1 MQMAVATDSAAQP
14 VPRLVLVD
22 GSGYIFRAYHALP
35 PLTRPDGTPVGAV
48 YGFTSMLMKTLES
61 LHATHVAVIFDAA
74 RHTFR
79 NEIYPSYKANRAET
93 PEDLIPQFPIVRE
106 ATRSLNIPSIEMDHY
121 EADDLIASYAKA
133 AVAKGMDVMVVS
145 SDKDLMQLI
154 SERVCLYDPMKQR
167 EIRAEQVLEKF
178 GVPPEKVIEVQ
189 ALIGDSVDN
198 VPGVPGIGPKTA
210 AELIQAFGTLDEVL
224 ARAGEIKQQKR
235 RESLIE
241 FAPQAR
247 ISYEL
252 VKLKHDVPLPVPLEE
267 LVCKEPD
274 PATLI
279 GFLQAQ
285 NFKSM
290 TQKMQQRYGAYAA
303 ADTPEVVAAPPVRTH
318 YSLVRDEATL
328 RQWVAKA
335 QAAGVVAVDT
345 ETTGLLPMQAG
356 LVGVSLSVTAGEAC
370 YIPLA
375 HVQEVIAKAA
385 SQGSLFGDEDTASAT
400 TALQRVEGQLEA
412 SQALAILKPMLEDPA
427 VLKVGQNIKYD
438 ALMFRRLGIDVSPV
452 DDSMLLSYVLSAGKN
467 LHNMDDLAQQ
477 HLGHK
482 TISFKDVVG
491 TGKAQI
497 GFAQV
502 PLERAC
508 DYAAEDAD
516 ITLRLYQTL
525 KRQVVEAKLLTV
537 YESIERPLIDVIV
550 AMEAAGIKADP
561 HFLRQL
567 SAEFEL
573 QINQLEKTIHELA
586 GRSFNIASP
595 KQLGDILFDEMKL
608 SGGKKSSKTGAYSTG
623 AEVLEELAAQ
633 GHVICEKVLQWRQ
646 LSKLKSTY
654 TDALVEQIN
663 PQTGRIHTSFSMA
676 VTTTGRLSSSDPNLQ
691 NIPIRSTEGKRIRE
705 AFVAEEGMRL
715 ISADY
720 SQIELRLLAHVAQIE
735 VLQQAF
741 RDGADIHA
749 ATASQMFGVPQ
760 SQVDSELRRRAKS
773 INFGIIYGIS
783 AHGLAA
789 QLGISRTEAASYIE
803 AYFAKYPGI
812 KDYMEQT
819 KAFAHTHGYVA
830 TLFGRRIHVPEINS
844 SNPNMRAFQERAAIN
859 APLQG
864 TAADIIKKAMVRV
877 HEELKAH
884 FPDAR
889 LLLQV
894 HDELIVE
901 CPAAQAEAVAARVKA
916 VMSGAAHLS
925 VPLLVEAGIG
935 HNWGEIH

>member
-1 MQMAVATDSAAQP
+1 MKADVA
-14 VPRLVLVD
+14 
-22 GSGYIFRAYHALP
+22 
-35 PLTRPDGTPVGAV
+35 
-48 YGFTSMLMKTLES
+48 
-61 LHATHVAVIFDAA
+61 
-74 RHTFR
+74 
-79 NEIYPSYKANRAET
+79 
-93 PEDLIPQFPIVRE
+93 
-106 ATRSLNIPSIEMDHY
+106 
-121 EADDLIASYAKA
+121 
-133 AVAKGMDVMVVS
+133 
-145 SDKDLMQLI
+145 
-154 SERVCLYDPMKQR
+154 
-167 EIRAEQVLEKF
+167 
-178 GVPPEKVIEVQ
+178 
-189 ALIGDSVDN
+189 
-198 VPGVPGIGPKTA
+198 
-210 AELIQAFGTLDEVL
+210 
-224 ARAGEIKQQKR
+224 
-235 RESLIE
+235 
-241 FAPQAR
+241 
-247 ISYEL
+247 
-252 VKLKHDVPLPVPLEE
+252 LPVPLEE
-267 LVCKEPD
+267 LICREPD
-274 PATLI
+274 PTALI

-290 TQKMQQRYGAYAA
+290 TQKMQQRYGAYASASKPETA
-303 ADTPEVVAAPPVRTH
+303 AVSAPSAAH
-318 YSLVRDEATL
+318 YTLVMDEAVL
-328 RQWVAKA
+328 REWVARA
-335 QAAGVVAVDT
+335 QAAGKVSVDT
-345 ETTGLLPMQAG
+345 ETTGLLPMQADM
-356 LVGVSLSVTAGEAC
+356 VGISLAIQAGEAC

-375 HVQEVIAKAA
+375 HVQEVTTKAA
-385 SQGSLFGDEDTASAT
+385 SQGSLFGDDDSSAAT
-400 TALQRVEGQLEA
+400 TALERVNGQLDMA
-412 SQALAILKPMLEDPA
+412 LALAILKPMLEDSA
-427 VLKVGQNIKYD
+427 ILKVGQNIKYD
-438 ALMFRRLGIDVSPV
+438 ALMFSRYGIHLTPV

-482 TISFKDVVG
+482 TISFKEVVG

-502 PLERAC
+502 PLERAR

-516 ITLRLYQTL
+516 ITLRLHQTL
-525 KRQVVEAKLLTV
+525 KQQVIDASLLSV
-537 YESIERPLIDVIV
+537 YETIERPLIAVIV
-550 AMEAAGIKADP
+550 AMEAAGIKTDP
-561 HFLRQL
+561 HFLRRL

-573 QINQLEKTIHELA
+573 QINALEKTIHELA

-595 KQLGDILFDEMKL
+595 KQLGDILFEEMKL

-623 AEVLEELAAQ
+623 ADVLEELAAQ
-633 GHVICEKVLQWRQ
+633 GQVICEKVLHWRQ

-663 PQTGRIHTSFSMA
+663 PNTGRIHTSFSMA

-720 SQIELRLLAHVAQIE
+720 SQIELRLLAHVAKIE

-789 QLGISRTEAASYIE
+789 QLGISRTEAGQYID

-812 KDYMEQT
+812 KDYMETT
-819 KAFAHTHGYVA
+819 KAFAHAHGYVE

-877 HEELKAH
+877 HQELAAH
-884 FPDAR
+884 FPRAR

-901 CPAAQAEAVAARVKA
+901 CPADQAESVASRVKA

-935 HNWGEIH
+935 GNWGEIH